1 MAEVKHDHRIKTEKI
16 VSISFL
22 TETVQH
28 FQVSL
33 VSSHVLYC
41 ICKGIRKLRKPY
53 MHTTRTN
60 MHIGAVMIYV
70 K

>member
-1 MAEVKHDHRIKTEKI
+1 MAEVKHDHRIETEKT

-33 VSSHVLYC
+33 VSSHVFCC
-41 ICKGIRKLRKPY
+41 ICKGVRKLRNLY
-53 MHTTRTN
+53 MHTTQTN
-60 MHIGAVMIYV
+60 IVCRSCNDLC
-70 K
+70 

>member
-1 MAEVKHDHRIKTEKI
+1 MAEVKHDHRIKMEKI

-33 VSSHVLYC
+33 VSSHVLYY
-41 ICKGIRKLRKPY
+41 ICKGVQKLRKP
-53 MHTTRTN
+53 
-60 MHIGAVMIYV
+60 
-70 K
+70 